1 MLASAVVGNLVR
13 WGNGREGDVG
23 VVADRSADGHQVT
36 VRFDSGETHNFVVPS
51 ATLDRLIFPDGHHL
65 SVRNDGRTGVVVGQ
79 LQNQGLT
86 IYRLSF
92 PDGSVKTVPEDS
104 VRPARITD
112 PLTLLRQGELVSPFS
127 MNLRLAGTRLLFA
140 HQFDDLS
147 SLSNSRVEIGE
158 EPNRRVVVVPKA
170 VV

>member
-65 SVRNDGRTGVVVGQ
+65 SVRNDGRTGWSSV
-79 LQNQGLT
+79 
-86 IYRLSF
+86 SF
-92 PDGSVKTVPEDS
+92 RTKVSRSTGCRFQTGRSRPSRKTASVPRGSPTRS
-104 VRPARITD
+104 RSCAR
-112 PLTLLRQGELVSPFS
+112 V
-127 MNLRLAGTRLLFA
+127 N
-140 HQFDDLS
+140 
-147 SLSNSRVEIGE
+147 
-158 EPNRRVVVVPKA
+158 
-170 VV
+170 